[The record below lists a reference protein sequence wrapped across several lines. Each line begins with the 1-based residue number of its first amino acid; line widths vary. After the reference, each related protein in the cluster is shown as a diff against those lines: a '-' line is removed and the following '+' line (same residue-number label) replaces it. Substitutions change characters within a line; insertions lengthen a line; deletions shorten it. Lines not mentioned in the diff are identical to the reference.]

1 MSLLELRYATVILLM
16 DYCRYNHYK
25 TKEDIILFNS
35 LVSVLEGVE
44 KYRES
49 TLHIKR
55 IFCSIE
61 LRNEFT

>member
-1 MSLLELRYATVILLM
+1 MRFLEFRYATVMLLV
-16 DYCRYNHYK
+16 DCCRYNHYK

-61 LRNEFT
+61 LRNEVT